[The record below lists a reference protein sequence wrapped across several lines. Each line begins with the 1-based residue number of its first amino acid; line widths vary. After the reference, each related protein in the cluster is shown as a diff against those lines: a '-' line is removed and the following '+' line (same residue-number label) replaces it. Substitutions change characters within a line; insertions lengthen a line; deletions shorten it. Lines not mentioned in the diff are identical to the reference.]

1 MKKTTLCYLTH
12 QNDVLMILRNKKK
25 NDENK
30 DKYIGLGGHFLPGE
44 TPEECVIREVFEESG
59 INLSAPRYC
68 GIVTFHSDI
77 YPSEEMHLFSKELQV
92 RPILPAC
99 NEGTL
104 CFLSTEQL
112 FSVNMWE
119 GDRIFLSLLF
129 ENAPFFHLTLR
140 YEGENLISATLND
153 QKIK

>member
-59 INLSAPRYC
+59 IKLSAPR
-68 GIVTFHSDI
+68 
-77 YPSEEMHLFSKELQV
+77 
-92 RPILPAC
+92 
-99 NEGTL
+99 
-104 CFLSTEQL
+104 
-112 FSVNMWE
+112 
-119 GDRIFLSLLF
+119 
-129 ENAPFFHLTLR
+129 
-140 YEGENLISATLND
+140 
-153 QKIK
+153 